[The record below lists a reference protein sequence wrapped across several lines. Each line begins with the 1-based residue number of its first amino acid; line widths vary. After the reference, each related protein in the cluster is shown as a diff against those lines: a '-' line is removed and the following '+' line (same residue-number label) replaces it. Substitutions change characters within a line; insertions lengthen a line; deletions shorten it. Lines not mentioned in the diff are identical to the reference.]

1 MSLKNPKPFDP
12 GTKSPYEI
20 LEVSETA
27 SYGEIRKAYLQKVRL
42 SPPERD
48 PEGFKTIRKAY
59 GLLKDSVQRKKLDL
73 SLFRKG
79 SDLEHVQHQ
88 ECDFVTLFEERI
100 FHIFL
105 VSSDLYV
112 ESFQNQFHDIGNEI
126 RNLK

>member
-1 MSLKNPKPFDP
+1 MSVKSL
-12 GTKSPYEI
+12 KSPYEI

-79 SDLEHVQHQ
+79 SDLGPVQHE
-88 ECDFVTLFEERI
+88 ECDFVALFEERI

-105 VSSDLYV
+105 ASSDLYV
-112 ESFQNQFHDIGNEI
+112 EDFQNHFHIIENEI

>member
-1 MSLKNPKPFDP
+1 MSTKNLKPPDP
-12 GTKSPYEI
+12 YIKSPYEI
-20 LEVSETA
+20 LEVPETA
-27 SYGEIRKAYLQKVRL
+27 SFGEIRKAYLQKVRL

-73 SLFRKG
+73 SLFRKD
-79 SDLEHVQHQ
+79 SDLGLVQHEQ
-88 ECDFVTLFEERI
+88 CNFVALFEDRI

-105 VSSDLYV
+105 ASSELYV
-112 ESFQNQFHDIGNEI
+112 EDFQNHFHYIEDEI